1 MTYSGLEL
9 ADLVKMGVAM
19 ASADGKFA
27 EEEKIAIVMELAAF
41 GVGQSD
47 VEGLL
52 RASQTMEAS
61 QAFGILASMTTEQKK
76 YAMQQDD
83 DLCAREPFVKYD
95 VSGNLE
101 EMTKSIPLP
110 VLQSWYDKAMED
122 YKAGRCITLSQLDD
136 MVNRL
141 YGSVKLP
148 ESFDYKTNL
157 EDALRERYL

>member
-1 MTYSGLEL
+1 MS
-9 ADLVKMGVAM
+9 
-19 ASADGKFA
+19 
-27 EEEKIAIVMELAAF
+27 
-41 GVGQSD
+41 
-47 VEGLL
+47 
-52 RASQTMEAS
+52 TM
-61 QAFGILASMTTEQKK
+61 TEQKK

-83 DLCAREPFVKYD
+83 NLCASEPFVKYD

-157 EDALRERYL
+157 EDALIERYL

>member
-1 MTYSGLEL
+1 MVFKRELKWLLREL
-9 ADLVKMGVAM
+9 AEIVGEIEAGIKYFFLYLWHLKM
-19 ASADGKFA
+19 S
-27 EEEKIAIVMELAAF
+27 
-41 GVGQSD
+41 
-47 VEGLL
+47 
-52 RASQTMEAS
+52 TM
-61 QAFGILASMTTEQKK
+61 TEQKK
-76 YAMQQDD
+76 YAVQQDD
-83 DLCAREPFVKYD
+83 DLCASEPFVKYD